1 MANINS
7 GKTVD
12 LVNLFG
18 SVAQTMIENQSAL
31 NKADNYNH
39 DHGDN
44 MVQIF
49 NTITKAVQAKSGT
62 TAAAQLNN
70 ASTALSKITTSG
82 SAKLYSEG
90 LQQAAS
96 QFTGKKTLNSND
108 AMQLIQLLL
117 GSTNAGGAAAGTT
130 GTGTSAGAD
139 LLGTLLGG
147 LGGTTTTQSP
157 DDSQIDLGDIVNAG
171 MAFLEAKQSGK
182 STLDSVLSALVTD
195 SKVANQD
202 YRSQSATLVANALVN
217 VVTQLASAKK

>member
-1 MANINS
+1 MANVNS
-7 GKTVD
+7 GNSVD

-18 SVAQTMIENQSAL
+18 AVAQTMVQNQNAL
-31 NKADNYNH
+31 NKADTYNH

-62 TAAAQLNN
+62 TAAAQLSN
-70 ASTALSKITTSG
+70 ASTALSKNTTSG

-90 LQQAAS
+90 LQQAAK
-96 QFTGKKTLNSND
+96 QFTGKKALNSSD

-117 GSTNAGGAAAGTT
+117 GSTNAGSAATGTT
-130 GTGTSAGAD
+130 GTGASTGAD
-139 LLGTLLGG
+139 LLGSLLGG
-147 LGGTTTTQSP
+147 LGQTTTTQSS
-157 DDSQIDLGDIVNAG
+157 DDSQIDLGDIVTAG

-217 VVTQLASAKK
+217 VVTQLASSKK